1 MTSHPPPPWTLRGDA
16 IAVPLFLPRRRVVI
30 SPPLS
35 AAVPGPRVPAVV
47 VAARYGPGSSLVY
60 DELAVL
66 VCVRHGARLGVQIV
80 GLWVDGPASVEG
92 GRSIWGLAKEL
103 ARFEWADEA
112 GAVGVAIHAD
122 GEPLARFRA
131 RPLGPAIPLP
141 FPLAL
146 RVFQVRAGRVES
158 FRVRLRARVRAAVV
172 SPATGA
178 ESRGGGVLAGARVG
192 PGFAFERLDAR
203 VFPPGPA

>member
-16 IAVPLFLPRRRVVI
+16 IALPLFLPRRRVDI
-30 SPPLS
+30 PPPLS
-35 AAVPGPRVPAVV
+35 AAVPGPLVPAVV

-66 VCVRHGARLGVQIV
+66 ACVRHSARPGVQIV
-80 GLWVDGPASVEG
+80 GLWVNEPASVEG

-112 GAVGVAIHAD
+112 GAVGVSICAD
-122 GEPLARFRA
+122 REPLARFRA
-131 RPLGPAIPLP
+131 RPLSPAVPLP

-146 RVFQVRAGRVES
+146 RVFQVRAGQVES
-158 FRVRLRARVRAAVV
+158 FRVRLWARVRAAVV
-172 SPATGA
+172 SPPTEA
-178 ESRGGGVLAGARVG
+178 ESWGGGVLAGARVG
-192 PGFAFERLDAR
+192 PAFVFERLDAI

>member
-1 MTSHPPPPWTLRGDA
+1 M
-16 IAVPLFLPRRRVVI
+16 PLLLPRPRI
-30 SPPLS
+30 DIPPPLS
-35 AAVPGPRVPAVV
+35 PAVPGPWVPGVV
-47 VAARYGPGSSLVY
+47 VAARYGAGSSLVY
-60 DELAVL
+60 DELAVV

-80 GLWVDGPASVEG
+80 GLWVDEPASVEG

-103 ARFEWADEA
+103 ARFAWADGA
-112 GAVGVAIHAD
+112 GAVRVSVRAGR
-122 GEPLARFRA
+122 EPLARFRA
-131 RPLGPAIPLP
+131 RRLGPAIPLP

-146 RVFQVRAGRVES
+146 RVFQARAGRVES

-178 ESRGGGVLAGARVG
+178 GSWGGGVLARAWVG
-192 PGFAFERLDAR
+192 PGFALERLDAR